1 MPPPTTIVFDLDGT
15 LVDTAPD
22 LVATLNAVFVRE
34 GLSAM
39 PFDRVRATIG
49 HGARSMI
56 ERGLAAQAQDFETQ
70 DIDRLYAAFI
80 EHYAAHI
87 ADRSQPFPGVEAA
100 LDELSARGYRFAV
113 CTNKLEALSRRL
125 LDALGLTTR
134 FASVCGQDTFGV
146 QKPNPEMLRQTI
158 RKARGSV
165 ERAIM
170 VGDSATDIATARA
183 ADIPIIAVDFGY
195 TETPISTL
203 MPDRI
208 ISDFLSL
215 PAAVLDLVSIA
226 RSSNV

>member
-22 LVATLNAVFVRE
+22 LAATLNAVLVRE

-39 PFDRVRATIG
+39 PFDRIRATIG
-49 HGARSMI
+49 RGARSMI
-56 ERGLAAQAQDFETQ
+56 ERSLAAQAQDFTTR

-100 LDELSARGYRFAV
+100 LDELSAHGYRFAV

-158 RKARGSV
+158 LKARGSIKH
-165 ERAIM
+165 AIM
-170 VGDSATDIATARA
+170 VGDSATDIATAKA

-195 TETPISTL
+195 TETPISKL

-215 PAAVLDLVSIA
+215 PAAVLDLVSVV
-226 RSSNV
+226 RSGSG

>member
-15 LVDTAPD
+15 LIDTAPD

-49 HGARSMI
+49 KGARSMI
-56 ERGLAAQAQDFETQ
+56 ERGLAAQAQDFKKQ

-146 QKPNPEMLRQTI
+146 PKPNPEMLWQTI
-158 RKARGSV
+158 LKAHGSIAH
-165 ERAIM
+165 AIM

-195 TETPISTL
+195 TETPISKL

-215 PAAVLDLVSIA
+215 PAAVLDLVSMA
-226 RSSNV
+226 RSGSA